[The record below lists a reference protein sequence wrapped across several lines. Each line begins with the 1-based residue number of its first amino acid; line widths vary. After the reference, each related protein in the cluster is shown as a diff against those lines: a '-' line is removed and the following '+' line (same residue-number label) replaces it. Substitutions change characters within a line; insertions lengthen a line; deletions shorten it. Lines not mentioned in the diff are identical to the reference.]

1 VEYEGLQ
8 REREFYS
15 PAYNTAEKLNSRIPD
30 FRNVL
35 YWSPSLKTN
44 ENGRQNV
51 SFYTSDVQGKYA
63 VMVQGITPN
72 GLAGSKI
79 ITFNIK

>member
-1 VEYEGLQ
+1 LQ

-15 PAYNTAEKLNSRIPD
+15 PDYTTPEKLNSRIPD

-35 YWSPSLKTN
+35 YWSPTVKTN
-44 ENGRQNV
+44 ETGRHNI
-51 SFYTSDVQGKYA
+51 SFFTSDVPGKYA
-63 VMVQGITPN
+63 ILVQGITRE

-79 ITFNIK
+79 VTFDIEDK